1 MTSRDAADTIVAIS
15 TPLGE
20 AGIGIVRLSGPAAEP
35 IARRLFRPH
44 HPRRPWRS
52 HRLYLGHILDPQ
64 GDIID
69 EVLLSLM
76 RAPHTYTRED
86 VVEINCHSGYG
97 VLRRILDL
105 ALAAGARLARPGEFT
120 LRAYLAGRID
130 LTQAEA
136 VLEVIRA
143 RTETHLQVA
152 AAHLHGG
159 LGRRLRQVRQDLLD
173 LLARVEAALDFPEE
187 TGELPPAALQAS
199 LDILRGSLKTL
210 ADTYE
215 AGRLL
220 REGLLVV
227 IAGRPN
233 VGKSSLLNRLLDMER
248 AIVTEIPGTTRDLV
262 EEAITLGGVVVRFS
276 DTAGL
281 RPARDRV
288 EELGIARARER
299 MQQADLVLY
308 LVDGSAPL
316 TPADEESLAALAG
329 RRGLA
334 VINKID
340 LPASLSEAA
349 LSQGTAWPLIK
360 ISAKTGQGIETL
372 QKEIVAQAL
381 GGGLQVQGEIITQAR
396 HHQHLRQCLAF
407 LGQARDLL
415 GPYERYEKSETYEK
429 EPPWELVALELAA
442 AVHQLGEITGE
453 AVGEAI
459 LDRIFGEFCLGK

>member
-1 MTSRDAADTIVAIS
+1 MV
-15 TPLGE
+15 
-20 AGIGIVRLSGPAAEP
+20 
-35 IARRLFRPH
+35 
-44 HPRRPWRS
+44 
-52 HRLYLGHILDPQ
+52 
-64 GDIID
+64 
-69 EVLLSLM
+69 SLM

-120 LRAYLAGRID
+120 LRAFLSGRLD

-159 LGRRLRQVRQDLLD
+159 LGRRLKAMRQDLLD

-187 TGELPPAALQAS
+187 AGELDPGLGPGEAGPA
-199 LDILRGSLKTL
+199 RGSLQAM
-210 ADTYE
+210 ADSYE

-262 EEAITLGGVVVRFS
+262 EESITLKGVVVRFS

-281 RPARDRV
+281 RPAQDRV
-288 EELGIARARER
+288 EELGIERTRER
-299 MQQADLVLY
+299 LRQADLVLY
-308 LVDGSAPL
+308 LVDVSHPLAPEDGRPWRWPGAGAVGQQNGCPVSEVL
-316 TPADEESLAALAG
+316 QYAGPYENLRQDRPGHRGLEGGNRGPGVGRRSQGG
-329 RRGLA
+329 RRGHHPGPPP
-334 VINKID
+334 
-340 LPASLSEAA
+340 PASPAMPDVS
-349 LSQGTAWPLIK
+349 
-360 ISAKTGQGIETL
+360 
-372 QKEIVAQAL
+372 
-381 GGGLQVQGEIITQAR
+381 
-396 HHQHLRQCLAF
+396 
-407 LGQARDLL
+407 
-415 GPYERYEKSETYEK
+415 GPG
-429 EPPWELVALELAA
+429 P
-442 AVHQLGEITGE
+442 G
-453 AVGEAI
+453 AVGR
-459 LDRIFGEFCLGK
+459 L

>member
-1 MTSRDAADTIVAIS
+1 MTSTETADTIAAIS

-20 AGIGIVRLSGPAAEP
+20 AGIGIVRLSGPEAES

-44 HPRRPWRS
+44 HPRRSWQS
-52 HRLYLGHILDPQ
+52 HRLYLGHIIGPQ
-64 GDIID
+64 GEVVD

-105 ALAAGARLARPGEFT
+105 ALTQGARLARPGEYT
-120 LRAYLAGRID
+120 LRAFLAGRID

-136 VLEVIRA
+136 VLEVIQA
-143 RTETHLQVA
+143 RGATHLQVA
-152 AAHLHGG
+152 AEHLQGG
-159 LGRRLRQVRQDLLD
+159 LGRRLHQVRQDLLD

-187 TGELPPAALQAS
+187 AGELSPAAIGKGLAVQRDSMTA
-199 LDILRGSLKTL
+199 L

-262 EEAITLGGVVVRFS
+262 EESITLGGVVVRFS

-281 RPARDRV
+281 GPARDRV
-288 EELGIARARER
+288 EALGIERARER
-299 MQQADLVLY
+299 LQQADLILY
-308 LVDGSAPL
+308 LVDGSLPL
-316 TPADEESLAALAG
+316 ASEDEESLAALAD
-329 RRGLA
+329 RRGLL

-340 LPASLSEAA
+340 LPPTLADAELSKC
-349 LSQGTAWPLIK
+349 TTWPLTK
-360 ISAKTGQGIETL
+360 ISAKTGQGIEAL
-372 QKEIVAQAL
+372 QAEIAAQAL
-381 GGGLQVQGEIITQAR
+381 GGGLKVQGEVITQAR
-396 HHQHLRQCLAF
+396 HHQHLRQGLAF

-415 GPYERYEKSETYEK
+415 TPYAKNENHEK

-442 AVHQLGEITGE
+442 AIRELGEITGE
-453 AVGEAI
+453 EVGEAV
-459 LDRIFGEFCLGK
+459 LDRIFGQFCLGK

>member
-1 MTSRDAADTIVAIS
+1 MNSPDAADTLAAIS

-20 AGIGIVRLSGPAAEP
+20 AGIGIVRLSGPLACA

-44 HPRRPWRS
+44 RPRPQWQS
-52 HRLYLGHILDPQ
+52 HRLSLGHIVDPQ
-64 GDIID
+64 GEIVD
-69 EVLLSLM
+69 EVMVTLM

-120 LRAYLAGRID
+120 LRAFLSGRLD

-143 RTETHLQVA
+143 RTATHLQVA

-159 LGRRLRQVRQDLLD
+159 LGRRLAQVRQDLLD

-187 TGELPPAALQAS
+187 AGELPPASVQAGLDLQVRSLQA
-199 LDILRGSLKTL
+199 L
-210 ADTYE
+210 ADSYE

-262 EEAITLGGVVVRFS
+262 EESVTLGGVVVRFS

-281 RPARDRV
+281 RPPQDRV
-288 EELGIARARER
+288 EELGIARTRER
-299 MQQADLVLY
+299 LGQADLVLY
-308 LVDGSAPL
+308 LVDASTPAAPEDAASLAELAGQPGLVVLNKMDLESRLSADELSGSTPWPL
-316 TPADEESLAALAG
+316 T
-329 RRGLA
+329 
-334 VINKID
+334 
-340 LPASLSEAA
+340 
-349 LSQGTAWPLIK
+349 K
-360 ISAKTGQGIETL
+360 ISAKTGQGIEAL
-372 QKEIVAQAL
+372 RAAIVAQAL
-381 GGGLQVQGEIITQAR
+381 GGGLKVQGEVITQAR
-396 HHQHLRQCLAF
+396 HHEHLRQCLAF
-407 LGQARDLL
+407 LDQSRDLL
-415 GPYERYEKSETYEK
+415 AADAT
-429 EPPWELVALELAA
+429 PPWELVALELGSAI
-442 AVHQLGEITGE
+442 HELGEITGE
-453 AVGEAI
+453 EVGEAI
-459 LDRIFGEFCLGK
+459 LDRIFGQFCLGK

>member
-1 MTSRDAADTIVAIS
+1 MISRDAADTIVAIS
-15 TPLGE
+15 TPPGE
-20 AGIGIVRLSGPAAEP
+20 AGIGIVRLSGPDAET
-35 IARRLFRPH
+35 IARRLFRPR
-44 HPRRPWRS
+44 HPRRRWPS
-52 HRLYLGHILDPQ
+52 HRLYLGHIHDPQ
-64 GDIID
+64 GGVID

-120 LRAYLAGRID
+120 LRAYLAGRLD

-143 RTETHLQVA
+143 RTDTHLQVA
-152 AAHLHGG
+152 AAHLQGG
-159 LGRRLRQVRQDLLD
+159 LGRRLRQARRDLLD

-187 TGELPPAALQAS
+187 TGDLPPASLLAGLDSLQDP
-199 LDILRGSLKTL
+199 LETL

-262 EEAITLGGVVVRFS
+262 EEAVTLGGVVVRFS

-281 RPARDRV
+281 RPAQDRL
-288 EELGIARARER
+288 EELSIARARER

-316 TPADEESLAALAG
+316 TPEDQDSLAALAG

-340 LPASLSEAA
+340 LPPGLSETE
-349 LSQGTAWPLIK
+349 LSQSTPWPLIT

-372 QKEIVAQAL
+372 QAEIVTQVL
-381 GGGLQVQGEIITQAR
+381 GGGLKVQGEIITQAR
-396 HHQHLRQCLAF
+396 HHQHLRQCLAY
-407 LGQARDLL
+407 LRQARELL
-415 GPYERYEKSETYEK
+415 GPVEKSHQ

-442 AVHQLGEITGE
+442 AVHELGEITGE
-453 AVGEAI
+453 DVGEAI

>member
-1 MTSRDAADTIVAIS
+1 MISPETADTIAAIS

-20 AGIGIVRLSGPAAEP
+20 AGIGIVRLSGPAAES

-44 HPRRPWRS
+44 HPRQSWQS
-52 HRLYLGHILDPQ
+52 HRLYLGHIVGPQ
-64 GDIID
+64 GEIVD

-105 ALAAGARLARPGEFT
+105 ALAQGARLARPGEYT
-120 LRAYLAGRID
+120 LRAFLAGRLD

-136 VLEVIRA
+136 VLEVIQA
-143 RTETHLQVA
+143 RTATHLQVA
-152 AAHLHGG
+152 AAHLQGG
-159 LGRRLRQVRQDLLD
+159 LGRQLQQVRHDLLD

-187 TGELPPAALQAS
+187 AGELSPAAIHNGLGVQTDSMAA
-199 LDILRGSLKTL
+199 L

-262 EEAITLGGVVVRFS
+262 EESITLGGVVVRFS

-281 RPARDRV
+281 GPARDRV
-288 EELGIARARER
+288 EALGIERTRER
-299 MQQADLVLY
+299 MRQADLVLY
-308 LVDGSAPL
+308 LVDGSLPLAPE
-316 TPADEESLAALAG
+316 DEESLAALAG
-329 RRGLA
+329 RRGLL

-340 LPASLSEAA
+340 LPQTLTEAELSKCAP
-349 LSQGTAWPLIK
+349 WPFTK
-360 ISAKTGQGIETL
+360 ISALTGQGIQAL
-372 QKEIVAQAL
+372 KEEIAAQAL
-381 GGGLQVQGEIITQAR
+381 GGGLKVQGEILTQAR
-396 HHQHLRQCLAF
+396 HHQHLRQGLAF
-407 LGQARDLL
+407 LGQARELL
-415 GPYERYEKSETYEK
+415 KPYAKDKKYEK

-442 AVHQLGEITGE
+442 AIRELAEITGE
-453 AVGEAI
+453 EVGEAI
-459 LDRIFGEFCLGK
+459 LDRILGQFCLGK